1 MACENEDIS
10 HIVLSGEGKK
20 DAGQKTISCF
30 LENISIFWRILL
42 DVFEKF
48 VRKFRAFIGCFHMM
62 YLHNYN

>member
-10 HIVLSGEGKK
+10 HIIVLSGEGKK
-20 DAGQKTISCF
+20 DAGQKTIPCF

-48 VRKFRAFIGCFHMM
+48 VRKFRAFIGCCKSMI
-62 YLHNYN
+62 

>member
-48 VRKFRAFIGCFHMM
+48 VRKFTAFIGRCKSMI
-62 YLHNYN
+62 